1 MVLEEQLVGQQQF
14 DVTMDAVDVSVHS
27 RIEDKERSMPHLQ
40 SNICKRYKVE
50 FDPFSSQNR
59 SDWRWA
65 RRHVLMDCLKRNQWE
80 LCANLDENQ
89 STRMTRQIRSSDG
102 KEKKRW
108 LLMNNALVKQLIV
121 FQLSHSVILSRFSF
135 EELKKHRS
143 QQERE
148 RLK

>member
-1 MVLEEQLVGQQQF
+1 
-14 DVTMDAVDVSVHS
+14 
-27 RIEDKERSMPHLQ
+27 
-40 SNICKRYKVE
+40 
-50 FDPFSSQNR
+50 
-59 SDWRWA
+59 
-65 RRHVLMDCLKRNQWE
+65 MDCLKRNQWE

-148 RLK
+148 TEIRK